1 MNKINDWHNLKN
13 IPDDLLPAKEMVYDK
28 CAFDCRNV
36 IIEPES
42 ADYGACTFTL
52 NGMSIK
58 YRVAKITPAK
68 AGQFVTTWKR
78 KNNGPIEP
86 FDWKDNLDI
95 VVISTRKNEYFGQ
108 FIFPK
113 AVLFEHGIVAGKN
126 KAGKRGFRVYPP
138 WGITTSQQAK
148 KTQQWQLQYFLE
160 ISGGAETCLAKAS
173 QLYSST
179 SLKIST
185 EIFVQKSN

>member
-1 MNKINDWHNLKN
+1 MNKINDFHNLKN

-68 AGQFVTTWKR
+68 AGQFVTIWKR

-95 VVISTRKNEYFGQ
+95 VVISTRKNESFWTVYFSKG
-108 FIFPK
+108 
-113 AVLFEHGIVAGKN
+113 
-126 KAGKRGFRVYPP
+126 
-138 WGITTSQQAK
+138 S
-148 KTQQWQLQYFLE
+148 
-160 ISGGAETCLAKAS
+160 
-173 QLYSST
+173 
-179 SLKIST
+179 
-185 EIFVQKSN
+185 FV